1 MRISVVFISFVVLVL
16 SGLRILTNQGAF
28 VRRPALCDVGLCD
41 TQVLEKE
48 ARLQAIASD
57 SAAGPRALVYYQALL
72 RGDAASPYVWAHLA
86 QFYSQS
92 SDAERAAWC
101 AHRAETL
108 GWRVAPAMLDAV
120 HARVAQADKEA
131 VLRNGRQVLTLVRD
145 YDSFIFRYYDAEEL
159 PVPAILDGGI
169 PATLDAAGPWLTHV
183 IERNDRQAAALTWAW
198 MRGHSLTSP
207 QLLNQ
212 YTAFLIGC
220 GDLDGAARE
229 WNAFYSQ
236 ARSEDGN
243 LLFNGGFE
251 HPLTG
256 GPFDW
261 NISPENGVQ
270 ASIDRKI
277 AHTGAAS
284 VRIDFPGT
292 DNVTFQGVSNS
303 AVVYGSTV
311 RLSVFFKSDGITTNE
326 GVRVAVADA
335 QRPDRFSFVSDP
347 LAGSTDWRKLE
358 YSFTLPAQTRLLRI
372 TVIRRPS
379 LKFDNKIAGTAWF
392 DDFELTKTPR

>member
-1 MRISVVFISFVVLVL
+1 MRSSVFFISFVVIVL
-16 SGLRILTNQGAF
+16 SSLRILTNQGAF

-41 TQVLEKE
+41 IQVLEKE

-57 SAAGPRALVYYQALL
+57 SPAESRALVYYQALL
-72 RGDAASPYVWAHLA
+72 RGDAASPYVWADLA

-92 SDAERAAWC
+92 SAQEKAAWC

-108 GWRVAPAMLDAV
+108 GWRVAPVMLDAV
-120 HARVAQADKEA
+120 HARVAQSDKEA
-131 VLRNGRQVLTLVRD
+131 VLRSGRQVLTLVRD

-159 PVPAILDGGI
+159 PVSAILAGGI
-169 PATLDAAGPWLTHV
+169 PPTLDAAGSWLTHV

-212 YTAFLIGC
+212 YTAFLIGR
-220 GDLDGAARE
+220 GDLDGAAGE
-229 WNAFYSQ
+229 WNAFYGR
-236 ARSEDGN
+236 ARPDGGN

-251 HPLTG
+251 HPLTN
-256 GPFDW
+256 GPLDW
-261 NISPENGVQ
+261 DISPQNGVQ
-270 ASIDRKI
+270 ASIDRKV

-292 DNVTFQGVSNS
+292 ENVAFQGVSNN
-303 AVVYGSTV
+303 AVVYDSTV
-311 RLSVFFKSDGITTNE
+311 RLSIFFKSNGITTDE

-347 LAGSTDWRKLE
+347 LTGSTDWRKLE
-358 YSFTLPAQTRLLRI
+358 YSFALPAQTRLLRI
-372 TVIRRPS
+372 AVVRRPS
-379 LKFDNKIAGTAWF
+379 LKFDNKVAGTAWF
-392 DDFELTKTPR
+392 DDFELTQRPR

>member
-1 MRISVVFISFVVLVL
+1 MRTSVFFISFVVLVL
-16 SGLRILTNQGAF
+16 SSLRILTNQGAF
-28 VRRPALCDVGLCD
+28 VRWPALCDAGLCD
-41 TQVLEKE
+41 VEVLEKE

-57 SAAGPRALVYYQALL
+57 SAAGPRALAYYRALL
-72 RGDAASPYVWAHLA
+72 RSDAASPYVWAHLA

-92 SDAERAAWC
+92 SDMEKAAWC

-108 GWRVAPAMLDAV
+108 GWRVAPALLDAV
-120 HARVAQADKEA
+120 HARVAQSDKVA
-131 VLRNGRQVLTLVRD
+131 VLRSGRQVLTLVRD

-169 PATLDAAGPWLTHV
+169 PPTLDAAGSWLMHV

-212 YTAFLIGC
+212 YTAFLIGR
-220 GDLDGAARE
+220 GDLDGAAGE
-229 WNAFYSQ
+229 WNAFYSGT
-236 ARSEDGN
+236 RPEGGN
-243 LLFNGGFE
+243 LLYNGGFE
-251 HPLTG
+251 RPLTG

-270 ASIDRKI
+270 ASIDRQV

-284 VRIDFPGT
+284 VRIDFPGAE
-292 DNVTFQGVSNS
+292 NVSFQGVSTS

-347 LAGSTDWRKLE
+347 LTGSTDWRKLE
-358 YSFTLPAQTRLLRI
+358 YSFALPAQTRLLRI
-372 TVIRRPS
+372 SLVRRPS
-379 LKFDNKIAGTAWF
+379 LKFDNKVAGTAWF